1 MHPKYCFK
9 MATGTG
15 KTLVLQELMIWQLL
29 NKSAALAA
37 NTDDARFTRQFMV
50 VAPGLIVY
58 ERLLDAFCGK
68 LVEAG
73 NGSRNF
79 NTSDIFQFAELFIP
93 EAYRDT
99 MFAFVRGNV
108 CNKNEIGLKAT
119 GNGMIAITNWHLL
132 TAGDSPEDLDI
143 ETIEAP
149 GAPLE
154 PQQVI
159 EADLPL
165 MPGRATGNSLEV
177 LDRRYTRGNVLEFL
191 AGLPELMVFND
202 EAHHIHEFKREGE
215 TTEVEWQKSLSR
227 IAETK
232 GRRFEQV
239 VFSATP
245 YNDVGS
251 GKNKRKL
258 YFPHIITDFDLKSAM
273 RAGLVKS
280 LVLDRRKEIGALPLE
295 FKAERDENGYPVLSE
310 GQRVMLRA
318 GLKKLRKLEADFA
331 ALDSTRHPKMLVECE
346 DTTVSPLVAAFLQ
359 NEGLTEGDV
368 MTIDS
373 GKKA

>member
-1 MHPKYCFK
+1 MSDKPSDQLALSAGLTAKTSHLCLDLESGAADILGLVTPTTAELLTWWFGEDMVLSRRGLNFHTGQKQAILNAITAHEVLGKDHAHWSLLDLYKAAAPDALLAGTRLNEVAQAKHMHPKYCFK

-15 KTLVLQELMIWQLL
+15 KTWVLQALMIWQLL

-37 NTDDARFTRQFMV
+37 GLDDARFTRQFMV

-68 LVEAG
+68 LVEGG

-79 NTSDIFQFAELFIP
+79 NTSDIYQFADLFIP
-93 EAYRDT
+93 EAYRDAV
-99 MFAFVRGNV
+99 FAFVRGNV

-132 TAGDSPEDLDI
+132 TEGDLPEDLDI

-159 EADLPL
+159 AAVLPL
-165 MPGRATGNSLEV
+165 MPGRATGNSLDV
-177 LDRRYTRGNVLEFL
+177 LDRRYARGNVLEFL

-215 TTEVEWQKSLSR
+215 TTEVEW
-227 IAETK
+227 
-232 GRRFEQV
+232 
-239 VFSATP
+239 
-245 YNDVGS
+245 
-251 GKNKRKL
+251 
-258 YFPHIITDFDLKSAM
+258 
-273 RAGLVKS
+273 
-280 LVLDRRKEIGALPLE
+280 
-295 FKAERDENGYPVLSE
+295 
-310 GQRVMLRA
+310 
-318 GLKKLRKLEADFA
+318 
-331 ALDSTRHPKMLVECE
+331 
-346 DTTVSPLVAAFLQ
+346 
-359 NEGLTEGDV
+359 
-368 MTIDS
+368 
-373 GKKA
+373 